1 MKKQPTTKLE
11 RAQKK
16 VASIKGFYNHLT
28 VYIILNSI
36 VLFTSGKFI
45 FTLFNK
51 DVMGNPNFLN
61 WINWNVYGTP
71 IIWGIVLLVH
81 GLVVF
86 GIKPSFLK
94 RWEQQQLEKYMR
106 E

>member
-1 MKKQPTTKLE
+1 MKKQPVTKLE

-16 VASIKGFYNHLT
+16 VANIKGFYNHLT
-28 VYIILNSI
+28 VYIIINCI

-45 FTLFNK
+45 FILFSEEAL
-51 DVMGNPNFLN
+51 GNPKFLD

-71 IIWGIVLLVH
+71 IIWGIVLLIH

-94 RWEQQQLEKYMR
+94 NWEQKQLEKYMR